1 MDMKPFSPALQGTFY
16 IANAAAASTPALLGG
31 SDVDQ
36 VVLYNSSATATAYVR
51 ITPITSNADVITANT
66 ATVPGLLAAPGSF
79 PVPPATQI
87 RITTTHGHKS
97 ISVIASA
104 ADGNLYV
111 TPGHGN

>member
-16 IANAAAASTPALLGG
+16 IANAVAASTPTMLSGG
-31 SDVDQ
+31 DM

-51 ITPITSNADVITANT
+51 IQTLTSNTDVITANT
-66 ATVPGLLAAPGSF
+66 ATVPGVAGSPGSF
-79 PVPPATQI
+79 PVPPLAQI
-87 RITTTHGHKS
+87 RITASHGNKS
-97 ISVIASA
+97 ISAIASA

>member
-1 MDMKPFSPALQGTFY
+1 MTMKPFSPALQGTFY
-16 IANAAAASTPALLGG
+16 IANAVAATAPAMFQGG
-31 SDVDQ
+31 DQ

-51 ITPITSNADVITANT
+51 IQALTSNTDVITTYT
-66 ATVPGLLAAPGSF
+66 ATVPGLAAAPGSF
-79 PVPPATQI
+79 PVPPLAQI
-87 RITTTHGHKS
+87 RLTSTIGNKS